1 MKLLRTV
8 ILPLSLILSAAAT
21 MPAFAAKEVNNA
33 QGLVKIGTV
42 SDSSSNA
49 LSLSDLNENLSMKAD
64 KAGASAYR
72 IIAAG
77 GNNSYYGV
85 AEIYR

>member
-1 MKLLRTV
+1 MRLFRTV
-8 ILPLSLILSAAAT
+8 IFPLSLIIAAAAT
-21 MPAFAAKEVNNA
+21 TPAYAAKEVNNA
-33 QGLVKIGTV
+33 QGLVKIGTI
-42 SDSSSNA
+42 SDSSSNV
-49 LSLSDLNENLSMKAD
+49 LSLSDLNDNLSMKAD
-64 KAGASAYR
+64 KAGATAYR

>member
-8 ILPLSLILSAAAT
+8 ILPFVLLISAAAA
-21 MPAFAAKEVNNA
+21 MPAFAAKEINNT

-42 SDSSSNA
+42 SDSSSNV
-49 LSLSDLNENLSMKAD
+49 LSLSDLNNNLSMKAD
-64 KAGASAYR
+64 KAGATAYR

>member
-1 MKLLRTV
+1 MKLFRNV
-8 ILPLSLILSAAAT
+8 ILPLSFLISAAT
-21 MPAFAAKEVNNA
+21 PAFAAKEVNNA

-49 LSLSDLNENLSMKAD
+49 LSLSELNDNLSMKAD

>member
-1 MKLLRTV
+1 
-8 ILPLSLILSAAAT
+8 
-21 MPAFAAKEVNNA
+21 
-33 QGLVKIGTV
+33 
-42 SDSSSNA
+42 
-49 LSLSDLNENLSMKAD
+49 MKAD

>member
-1 MKLLRTV
+1 MKLFRTV
-8 ILPLSLILSAAAT
+8 ILPLSLLIAAAAAT
-21 MPAFAAKEVNNA
+21 PVFAAKEVNNA

-49 LSLSDLNENLSMKAD
+49 LSLSELNDNLSMKAD

>member
-1 MKLLRTV
+1 MKLFRTV
-8 ILPLSLILSAAAT
+8 ILPLSLLISAAT
-21 MPAFAAKEVNNA
+21 PVFAAKEVNNA

-49 LSLSDLNENLSMKAD
+49 LSLSELNDNLSMKAD